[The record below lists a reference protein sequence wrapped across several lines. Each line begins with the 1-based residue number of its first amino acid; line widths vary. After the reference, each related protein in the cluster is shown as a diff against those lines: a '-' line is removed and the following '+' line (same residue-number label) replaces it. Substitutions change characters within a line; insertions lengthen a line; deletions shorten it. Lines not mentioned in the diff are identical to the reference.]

1 MVWAGLWLAE
11 CVWGVLGTN
20 SKWDPNNG
28 GFYMWV
34 YFVSGIL
41 SVVIVGLLIFGLVK
55 EKPALLLGVLIYIP
69 VTTAVELVAIVLGIV
84 LINKEGPRYWRKWD
98 SGKWDPW
105 TRQAEWRK
113 NEERAYS
120 PLLGADIQAAMIGGS
135 AVLAIVGIVIIIIKI
150 NVWIPIYKTRKYF
163 VAQRT
168 NSNTMSM
175 S

>member
-1 MVWAGLWLAE
+1 M
-11 CVWGVLGTN
+11 
-20 SKWDPNNG
+20 KWE
-28 GFYMWV
+28 
-34 YFVSGIL
+34 
-41 SVVIVGLLIFGLVK
+41 IFLRIS
-55 EKPALLLGVLIYIP
+55 LTHL
-69 VTTAVELVAIVLGIV
+69 LGIV

-113 NEERAYS
+113 NEYA
-120 PLLGADIQAAMIGGS
+120 PLLDADIQAATIGGS